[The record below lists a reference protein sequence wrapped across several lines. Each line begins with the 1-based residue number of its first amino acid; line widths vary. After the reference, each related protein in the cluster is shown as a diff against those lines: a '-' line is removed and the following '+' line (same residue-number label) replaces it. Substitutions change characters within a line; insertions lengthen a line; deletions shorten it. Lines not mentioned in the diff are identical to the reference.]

1 MKPIAD
7 HLALIS
13 ADAAAYAD
21 ALASYCADVIL
32 LPPCSSADRRIAA
45 HPDTLTALIGD
56 SLILSAAYA
65 AECPSVT
72 EVLRRRAAVKLIF
85 SDTPVGRTYPA
96 DIAYN
101 ICVHRQNLYGLLPY
115 LAPAVLQEAQRQGY
129 ALRSVKQGYAGCAAL
144 SCGNTLITA
153 DPAIARA
160 AAADGADVLSA
171 DGERVSL
178 AGYNCGF
185 IGGAGGVCGNTVF
198 FFGTPSAALHGEM
211 DARGISVISLDASSL
226 ADFGGIRFVRLRV

>member
-1 MKPIAD
+1 MNVIGEY
-7 HLALIS
+7 LALIS

-21 ALASYCADVIL
+21 ALAAHCADVIL

-45 HPDTLTALIGD
+45 HPDTLTAPIGD

-65 AECPSVT
+65 AECPSVMQA
-72 EVLRRRAAVKLIF
+72 LHRRAAVKLILA
-85 SDTPVGRTYPA
+85 DTPVTRTYPA

-101 ICVHRQNLYGLLPY
+101 ICIHRKNLYGFLPH
-115 LAPAVLQEAQRQGY
+115 LAPAVLQEAQRQDY

-160 AAADGADVLSA
+160 AAADGADVLLTE
-171 DGERVSL
+171 GENVSL
-178 AGYNCGF
+178 AGYNSGF
-185 IGGAGGVCGNTVF
+185 IGGAGGVCGDTVF
-198 FFGTPSAALHGEM
+198 FFGMPSSALYGALN
-211 DARGISVISLDASSL
+211 ARGIHVIALDGTPL
-226 ADFGGIRFVRLRV
+226 ADFGGIRFVRLRA